1 MPGSTNKSKESRSV
15 GEVTVSREDL
25 QALVIDARD
34 RTFKLVHD
42 LSDGQFQVPLLRTVN
57 PFLWEIGHVA
67 YFQEYWVL
75 RHAHGRAP
83 ILPESD
89 SWYDSAKIAHDIR
102 SHLPLPSRNA
112 TIEYLLKTRDDV
124 LGFIANSQPEE
135 RDV

>member
-42 LSDGQFQVPLLRTVN
+42 LSDGQFQVPLLRTIN

-75 RHAHGRAP
+75 RHAAGQPPLRADGDT
-83 ILPESD
+83 L
-89 SWYDSAKIAHDIR
+89 YDSAKVEHDSR
-102 SHLPLPSRNA
+102 WHLP
-112 TIEYLLKTRDDV
+112 
-124 LGFIANSQPEE
+124 F
-135 RDV
+135 